1 MAVTLDFYDQF
12 IEFVGDHSGAT
23 VGIDLNND
31 TFKIELYNSTHT
43 FNATHTARANIVA
56 NAVATG
62 GGYTNPGQDLT
73 TIAWTTA
80 GTDPSTQTWDAD
92 NNTWAA
98 SGGTIPNTGNAAHAV
113 IYDDTAVT
121 PSVDLLV
128 CNIGF
133 GQNELAGDGTN
144 FVITFNGSGIF
155 TITIV

>member
-1 MAVTLDFYDQF
+1 MAVTLSFYDQF

-23 VGIDLNND
+23 AGIDVNND

-43 FNATHTARANIVA
+43 FTQANTARANIVA

-73 TIAWTTA
+73 SVTWTSA
-80 GTDPSTQTWDAD
+80 ADVQTWDAAD
-92 NNTWAA
+92 NTWTA

-113 IYDDTAVT
+113 IYDDTSVT

-133 GQNELAGDGTN
+133 GQNELAGDGTD
-144 FVITFNGSGIF
+144 FKITFNSSGIF
-155 TITIV
+155 TIT